1 MEAKLNDS
9 SWQEDSWDTRRS
21 RASQGDA
28 AASVLA
34 PAAVDQKKK
43 KGLEPKGATD
53 AGHDAGI
60 VNQGTE

>member
-34 PAAVDQKKK
+34 LNGKKKK

-53 AGHDAGI
+53 AGRDAGI